1 MCDRSSPIPFSSLCA
16 MDLSRR
22 GFLRAA
28 GTGVLTVAIS
38 GGLHGHAYAAEAH
51 IKSVHGSGF
60 CNLNYFLTEAKQL
73 AKEDGVILDFVLTP
87 TSAEMVTFLGAGQ
100 VDAALIPYTSFIALY
115 DKGAPVKIVAG
126 GGIQGCI
133 LVAQPGLDT
142 PEKLK
147 GKTLGTFQMDTL
159 EVLPYDWLKK
169 HGVSFR
175 DINVRYMGN
184 TPEAVEAFKAGAL
197 DMICTIEPYGTAL
210 LQDVKGSVMLSDG
223 TDIYG
228 TGYTDCVLAV
238 RAELIKNDPDA
249 IKTLIKGMMKAQHM
263 AETDPEGVLQIL
275 VGPYYKTSLENA
287 RIAMAKQP
295 SVVDARGQTQFI
307 LDRTNSIMEMGYIQ
321 KKPGRDAIDWSILEQ
336 AITENKEIYDQ
347 LKHKSAA

>member
-1 MCDRSSPIPFSSLCA
+1 MCDRSAPLSLSSLRA
-16 MDLSRR
+16 SDFTRR
-22 GFLRAA
+22 GFLRTA
-28 GTGVLTVAIS
+28 GAGALTVAIS
-38 GGLHGHAYAAEAH
+38 GGLHSHADAAEAH

-73 AKEDGVILDFVLTP
+73 AQDDGVILDFVVTP

-126 GGIQGCI
+126 GGIQGCV
-133 LVAQPGLDT
+133 LVAQPGLDS
-142 PEKLK
+142 PDKLK

-159 EVLPYDWLKK
+159 EVLPYEWLKK

-210 LQDVKGSVMLSDG
+210 LHDVKGSVMLSDG

-228 TGYTDCVLAV
+228 KGYTDCVLAA
-238 RAELIKNDPDA
+238 RSELIATSPAA

-263 AETDPEGVLQIL
+263 AESDPEAVLKIL
-275 VGPYYKTSLENA
+275 VGPYYKTSIENA

-295 SVVDARGQTQFI
+295 SVVDARSQTQFI
-307 LDRTNSIMEMGYIQ
+307 LDRTNSILEMGYI
-321 KKPGRDAIDWSILEQ
+321 KNKPGRDAIDWTILEQ
-336 AITENKEIYDQ
+336 AIAENKELYDG
-347 LKHKSAA
+347 LKYKSAA